1 MMIDV
6 QIGPTHPVV
15 LRHFGEQG
23 MAAPLKISWRACY
36 SFNHRRQR
44 VKIAPEI
51 FRRRATSFLIIL
63 SHRGHT
69 VWPLER
75 RIQRDPSHQTTRHK
89 ITFITGNYSLADDR
103 LKRII
108 EMTNH
113 LVWRHPA
120 PAPLAVGRQSADAIE
135 YLDFVSSIPKRSH
148 KFSIR
153 LSRTKMLFSW
163 RF

>member
-120 PAPLAVGRQSADAIE
+120 PLTPAVRL
-135 YLDFVSSIPKRSH
+135 YLPQPIQEKFFFSPVTESFHLCRFVARDC
-148 KFSIR
+148 
-153 LSRTKMLFSW
+153 
-163 RF
+163 